1 MKHNST
7 DKIDHPVDSVKSRIN
22 TIFPLKY
29 DYGQRLHPILN
40 CKLVK
45 SIRAKHANLT
55 MIVEYE
61 ENDLFEYYCCAS
73 DTELEESA
81 S

>member
-1 MKHNST
+1 MSVENNYPIDS
-7 DKIDHPVDSVKSRIN
+7 DKSCVN

-29 DYGQRLHPILN
+29 DYGQKLHPIFN
-40 CKLVK
+40 CELVK

-55 MIVEYE
+55 MIAEYE

-73 DTELEESA
+73 DTELEGSV